1 MLAGLKKRMPII
13 NITPKLLQSLLA
25 YAAVVQ
31 TRDHSTH
38 GHMWRVSQ
46 YAARLAEKAGFS
58 PDEVFIISLG
68 ALVHDIGKIG
78 VPDRILQKPGR
89 LKSEEMALVK
99 QHPQMGHVLIQNH
112 PLAVIVK
119 EAILE
124 HHERMDGDGYP
135 QRRQGDQISI
145 FARVIAIADAFDAMT
160 SPRAYR
166 SVKSISE
173 ACEILLREKD
183 RQFDPFLTDVFVQI
197 ALTRELETIVGHS
210 LNGRR
215 LASCL
220 ECGPVIGL
228 CAPTTT
234 SQIVT
239 CPECGKR
246 YRLHPNGHGFEL
258 EWLGTYGEAEIQI
271 ETEAIHEFIRSAPRH
286 LRI

>member
-1 MLAGLKKRMPII
+1 MPTI
-13 NITPKLLQSLLA
+13 NITTQLLQSLLA

-31 TRDHSTH
+31 ARDHNTH

-58 PDEVFIISLG
+58 PGEVFIASLG
-68 ALVHDIGKIG
+68 GLVHDIGKIG

-89 LKSEEMALVK
+89 LKSEEMALIK
-99 QHPQMGHVLIQNH
+99 QHPHMGHVLIQNH
-112 PLAVIVK
+112 PLAMIVR

-124 HHERMDGDGYP
+124 HHERMDGGGYP
-135 QRRQGDQISI
+135 QRRRGDQISI
-145 FARVIAIADAFDAMT
+145 FARVVAIADAFDAMT
-160 SPRAYR
+160 SPRTYR

-173 ACEILLREKD
+173 ACEVLQREKN
-183 RQFDPFLTDVFVQI
+183 RQFDPLLADLFMQM
-197 ALTRELETIVGHS
+197 ALNGELETIVGHS

-220 ECGPVIGL
+220 ECGPIIGL
-228 CAPTTT
+228 CAPSTS

-258 EWLGTYGEAEIQI
+258 EWLGSYGEAEIQI
-271 ETEAIHEFIRSAPRH
+271 ETEAIHEFVRSAPRY
-286 LRI
+286 LRV